1 MSSLNLLH
9 RVRLPKTPSPAPAI
23 VMVHGWLGD
32 ENAMWAF
39 DRVLPLNAVAVTP
52 RGPFEAGEGFGWTA
66 VRSDS
71 DTFDEGLSA
80 LREFVTRL
88 PEVYPVD
95 PSRVVLMGFSQGAA
109 MCYALTLASPAMA
122 AAAAAIAGFLP
133 DSARQWIVPGRL
145 SGKPV
150 FIAHGLNDTAVPV
163 EEAVRAREAL
173 ALAGANVSYHEDAVG
188 HKLSAQSMRDLKV
201 WLEKV
206 LS

>member
-1 MSSLNLLH
+1 MPALNLIH
-9 RVRLPKTPSPAPAI
+9 RIRLPRSSSPSPAI

-66 VRSDS
+66 IRGDG

-109 MCYALTLASPAMA
+109 MCYTLMLASPPVA
-122 AAAAAIAGFLP
+122 AATAALAGFLP
-133 DSARQWIVPGRL
+133 DSARQWIASGRL
-145 SGKPV
+145 SGKPI
-150 FIAHGLNDTAVPV
+150 FIAHGLNDTTVPV

-173 ALAGANVSYHEDAVG
+173 ALAGANVSYHEYTIG
-188 HKLSAQSMRDLKV
+188 HKLSAQGMRDLKA
-201 WLEKV
+201 WLEKS

>member
-1 MSSLNLLH
+1 MRSLNLIH
-9 RVRLPKTPSPAPAI
+9 RIRIPKTAMPAPTI

-39 DRVLPLNAVAVTP
+39 DRVLPLNVVAVTP
-52 RGPFEAGEGFGWTA
+52 RGPFGAGEGFGWTA
-66 VRSDS
+66 VRGDG

-80 LREFVTRL
+80 LSEFVTRL

-109 MCYALTLASPAMA
+109 MCYALTLASPTVAAGA
-122 AAAAAIAGFLP
+122 AALAGFLP

-145 SGKPV
+145 SGKPA
-150 FIAHGLNDTAVPV
+150 FIAHGLNDMTVPV

-173 ALAGANVSYHEDAVG
+173 TLAGANVSYHEDAIG
-188 HKLSAQSMRDLKV
+188 HKLSARGMRELKA
-201 WLEKV
+201 WLEKI